1 MKIAILGS
9 RGIPA
14 SYGGFETFAEN
25 LAVGLAKEGY
35 DVGVYCP
42 SYQKYQEKTYN
53 GASLVHIICWD
64 NLFEN
69 RVIRAIANL
78 LYDILSLI
86 HVSFSKYDLVYML
99 GYASG
104 PALVIPRLFGKTV
117 VVNPDG
123 LEWKSKRWGLG
134 ARIWLYLCEM
144 VSAKWV
150 NGLIADAQPIQEHF
164 REKYGVEPAC
174 IPYGAEFPGQQPGLE
189 LPYAPGGYYLS
200 VARMVPET
208 SIPLMIRGF
217 KASGSDKKMVIIGP
231 VPDAKF
237 FEAEVTPL
245 FEEGRIVYLGPIYD
259 RELLRTYRTQARAL
273 LHGHASDGTNPSL
286 LESMGFASPV
296 VAIGTKSNAAVLGE
310 NDGLYFRDEIELAKC
325 IRRLDASDEAGLRA
339 LGERNRAIIEEH
351 YGWATAVANHLTTF
365 KNAFRK

>member
-42 SYQKYQEKTYN
+42 SYQKYQEKTYK
-53 GASLVHIICWD
+53 GASLVHILSWD

-69 RVIRAIANL
+69 RILRAIANL
-78 LYDILSLI
+78 LYDIFSLF

-134 ARIWLYLCEM
+134 ARTWLYICEM

-164 REKYGVEPAC
+164 RVKYGVETAC
-174 IPYGAEFPGQQPGLE
+174 IPYGAECPGQKLGVQ
-189 LPYAPGGYYLS
+189 LPYASGEYYLS

-217 KASGSDKKMVIIGP
+217 KASGSEKKMVVIGP

-237 FEAEVTPL
+237 FEAEVKPL
-245 FEEGRIVYLGPIYD
+245 LEEGRVLYLGPIYD
-259 RELLRTYRTQARAL
+259 REMLRTYRTQARAL

-296 VAIGTKSNAAVLGE
+296 IAIRTKSNAAVLRE
-310 NDGLYFRDEIELAKC
+310 NKGLYFQDETELAEC
-325 IRRLDASDEAGLRA
+325 IRRLDASDEAVLRA
-339 LGERNRAIIEEH
+339 LGERNRAIIECD
-351 YGWATAVANHLTTF
+351 YGWATTVAHHLTAF
-365 KNAFRK
+365 KKAFRK